1 VRYPV
6 HLPELPGRRI
16 EVEVAGTFSSPIILV
31 DGQPANKGA
40 KRGHFLV
47 RGADGR
53 DVVIGLKTSLD
64 PIPQVLFAGR
74 TIRLA
79 DPLAWYQW
87 LWSGIPLV
95 LVLMGG
101 ALGGLLGGI
110 TMAFN
115 VRILRSDLTAVARYA
130 LAAVLS
136 VGALGAYLFFAT
148 MFLSAV
154 HAK

>member
-1 VRYPV
+1 MRYPV
-6 HLPELPGRRI
+6 SLPELPGRRI
-16 EVEVAGTFSSPIILV
+16 EVELAGIFSSPRILV

-40 KRGHFLV
+40 KRGEFLV

-53 DVVIGLKTSLD
+53 DVTVGLKTSLD
-64 PIPQVLFAGR
+64 PVPQVLCCGR

-79 DPLAWYQW
+79 DPLTWYQW
-87 LWSGIPLV
+87 LWSAIPLV
-95 LVLMGG
+95 LVFVGG
-101 ALGGLLGGI
+101 ALGGALGGV
-110 TMAFN
+110 TLACN
-115 VRILRSDLTAVARYA
+115 VRILRSDRTAVARYA

-136 VGALGAYLFFAT
+136 LGAVGAYVFFAS

>member
-1 VRYPV
+1 
-6 HLPELPGRRI
+6 
-16 EVEVAGTFSSPIILV
+16 
-31 DGQPANKGA
+31 
-40 KRGHFLV
+40 
-47 RGADGR
+47 
-53 DVVIGLKTSLD
+53 
-64 PIPQVLFAGR
+64 
-74 TIRLA
+74 
-79 DPLAWYQW
+79 
-87 LWSGIPLV
+87 
-95 LVLMGG
+95 MGG

-115 VRILRSDLTAVARYA
+115 VRFLRSDMTAIARYA